1 MIERVTQFRFN
12 MVNAISLY
20 SPIYNMYQTALKYGL
35 TSHVHEMLDTG
46 VVHSKH
52 KWFSIV
58 SSAITDDQAARWSM
72 TCMLYKRLNTFL
84 LYVPVHARL
93 QWWSVCKFSPTLTRK
108 CKTLIAVLVGEHT
121 LGCGKGKHIYKTKL
135 CQMCD
140 SYVEESIPHFLL
152 QCRGLE
158 RQRVPLLAG
167 IRTAMPPA
175 MVNNLDCMTAV
186 KQTEFL
192 LGEMGRTFITEWSG
206 IHIGIIELVHVL
218 YRAREAILLDI
229 YAK

>member
-1 MIERVTQFRFN
+1 
-12 MVNAISLY
+12 
-20 SPIYNMYQTALKYGL
+20 
-35 TSHVHEMLDTG
+35 
-46 VVHSKH
+46 
-52 KWFSIV
+52 
-58 SSAITDDQAARWSM
+58 
-72 TCMLYKRLNTFL
+72 
-84 LYVPVHARL
+84 
-93 QWWSVCKFSPTLTRK
+93 
-108 CKTLIAVLVGEHT
+108 
-121 LGCGKGKHIYKTKL
+121 
-135 CQMCD
+135 MCD

-218 YRAREAILLDI
+218 YRAREAIYTAGQLCKVNTTIPCESVSLDTDFLHSCVI
-229 YAK
+229 WGGEVQYNYMVH